1 MMQTLDWALR
11 AGVISL
17 LLFVAALLLRDRA
30 FYVRARV
37 SAAFAIGTAAY
48 VLHFGPGFAVP
59 AAGWQVP
66 ILALSAGNMVLFWVF
81 ASALFDDEFRL
92 RWWHVVAWAAV
103 AAVAVI
109 NCLAGGA
116 SPPLARATGMGL
128 DVAGIVF
135 ALLAVSRAIASW
147 NDDLVEGRRK
157 LRLFIV
163 VGGSIYGV
171 LTTWSRFGVRPGMA
185 GESSSLFDIAALA
198 VIVVV
203 AAWRML
209 EVGPRSEIAR
219 EAAPREPEQAPVRP
233 AKVAEDVRPDPAE
246 EALIARLQSEMSVER
261 AYRRENL
268 TIGAL
273 ASQLGL
279 QEYRL
284 RRLINQRLGYRNFNA
299 FLNHYRLEAAKR
311 VLADPARADVPVL
324 TVAIDV
330 GFQSIGP
337 FNRAFKAATG
347 LTPTEFRRGGRP
359 TPANPAMELADSEIG

>member
-1 MMQTLDWALR
+1 
-11 AGVISL
+11 
-17 LLFVAALLLRDRA
+17 
-30 FYVRARV
+30 
-37 SAAFAIGTAAY
+37 
-48 VLHFGPGFAVP
+48 
-59 AAGWQVP
+59 
-66 ILALSAGNMVLFWVF
+66 MVVFWVF
-81 ASALFDDEFRL
+81 ASALFDDEFRV
-92 RWWHVVAWAAV
+92 RGWHVVAWVVV
-103 AAVAVI
+103 AGVAVI

-116 SPPLARATGMGL
+116 SPPVARATGMGL
-128 DVAGIVF
+128 DAAGILF
-135 ALLAVSRAIASW
+135 ALLAVSRAVVSW
-147 NDDLVEGRRK
+147 KDDLVEGRRR

-163 VGGSIYGV
+163 VGGSIYAV
-171 LTTWSRFGVRPGMA
+171 LATWSRFGVRPGMA

-219 EAAPREPEQAPVRP
+219 EAEPRAPELVSARP
-233 AKVAEDVRPDPAE
+233 ARVAEEVRPDPVE
-246 EALIARLQSEMSVER
+246 EASIARLQAEMSVER

-273 ASQLGL
+273 AGQLGL

-299 FLNHYRLEAAKR
+299 FLNHYRLEAAKQ
-311 VLADPARADVPVL
+311 VLADPERADVPVL

-359 TPANPAMELADSEIG
+359 TPADPSLQLADSEIG